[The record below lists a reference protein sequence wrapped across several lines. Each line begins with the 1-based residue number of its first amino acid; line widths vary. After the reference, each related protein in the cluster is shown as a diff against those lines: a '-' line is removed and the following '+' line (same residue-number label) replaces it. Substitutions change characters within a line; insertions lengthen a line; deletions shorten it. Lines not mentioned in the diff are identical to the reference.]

1 MVNFLQMILSAKNP
15 REMIINLMN
24 TNPQFQ
30 QALQSLHNSGGGAS
44 FEQMAR
50 TIAQQK
56 GISEQELLN
65 LFNSINR

>member
-1 MVNFLQMILSAKNP
+1 MLNFLQMILSAKNP

-50 TIAQQK
+50 TIAQQR

>member
-44 FEQMAR
+44 FEQMAK
-50 TIAQQK
+50 TIAQQR

>member
-50 TIAQQK
+50 TIAQQR